1 LLRFAAFV
9 MLAALAACTAASPR
23 QARYS
28 GTMTPDSACG
38 ATEKA
43 TLTVVKDT
51 ASFAANDGAVVVP
64 ATVAQGGKLAGQRV
78 LIGGD
83 KKPFPLS
90 LDGTVTD
97 DVFTGTYTTPR
108 CRFSLLLTRV
118 HLGFFGGPE

>member
-1 LLRFAAFV
+1 LLRFAAIG
-9 MLAALAACTAASPR
+9 LLLALAACSPAP
-23 QARYS
+23 ARYT

-64 ATVAQGGKLAGQRV
+64 ATVAPDGKVAGQRV
-78 LIGGD
+78 LLGGD

-90 LDGTVTD
+90 LDGAVTG
-97 DVFTGTYTTPR
+97 DVFTGTYATPR
-108 CRFSLLLTRV
+108 CHFSLLLTRV
-118 HLGFFGGPE
+118 RLGLLGSPE